1 MRSRLLLDIFFF
13 LQKFMNA
20 FKLTHTAAN
29 RPNMPHPELAPMLYE
44 TFDLANQHEC
54 LLLF

>member
-44 TFDLANQHEC
+44 TFDLANQHG
-54 LLLF
+54 